1 MTFSFGFFVQSDEV
15 TFHPLRDT
23 GTPVTIAPGSIRGS
37 RELKPVT
44 VAKHF
49 SIREDCVIAVL
60 FILLTGAVITDLVR
74 KKIYNLWILPGF
86 FAGLILSLCSGG
98 MRGLSGALTAA
109 LLALVI
115 LFPVYLAGGIGA
127 GDVKLFAAAAT
138 WLSFGEVCMCILISF
153 AIGAVYGLIKLLA
166 ARKKGTT
173 IRFAIPVMISILF
186 IFGGK
191 L

>member
-1 MTFSFGFFVQSDEV
+1 MQSDEV
-15 TFHPLRDT
+15 AIHPLRDAW
-23 GTPVTIAPGSIRGS
+23 TPVTIAPGSIRGS

-44 VAKHF
+44 FAKLF
-49 SIREDCVIAVL
+49 SVLEECVIAVL
-60 FILLTGAVITDLVR
+60 FAFLTGAVVTDLVR
-74 KKIYNLWILPGF
+74 KKIYNLWVLPGF
-86 FAGLILSLCSGG
+86 AAGLVLSWCSGG

-109 LLALVI
+109 LLALCI

-153 AIGAVYGLIKLLA
+153 VIGAVYGLVKLLIG
-166 ARKKGTT
+166 RKKGTT